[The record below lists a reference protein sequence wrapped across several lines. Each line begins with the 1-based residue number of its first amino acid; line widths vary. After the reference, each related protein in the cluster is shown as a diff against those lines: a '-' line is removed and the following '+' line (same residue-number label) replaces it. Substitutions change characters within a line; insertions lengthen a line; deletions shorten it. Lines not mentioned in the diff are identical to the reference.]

1 MLVALSALVPS
12 HCTPV
17 CAPSQVPAV
26 LARLAMLYVHDEA
39 PYDVV
44 RPLRSSV
51 ALSLPAMIGTV
62 IATFRT
68 LIATF
73 RTLVPIIRTTLVM
86 TCRTPVVWKESAPR
100 SGL

>member
-51 ALSLPAMIGTV
+51 ALSLPAMIGT
-62 IATFRT
+62 

-73 RTLVPIIRTTLVM
+73 RTLVPIIRTTLVL
-86 TCRTPVVWKESAPR
+86 TCRTPVV
-100 SGL
+100 